1 MPQDFYST
9 TPGSGLKIAAESYTD
24 SGNTLYVPI
33 ISNKVVTS
41 IGTNTGGIG
50 TTSYAVNQ
58 LMGTSQFTF
67 SDVALKAGL
76 GGVIQNAS
84 LYCEVVSTG
93 QYLLRLFSKPITTV
107 LVDRTNY
114 ASYALTDV
122 EAQTF
127 IGDIEFSFPLASSLN
142 TTYSVNG
149 ISMAFSTDDAGS
161 PAIYG
166 LLLARNAHSLP
177 SITGQGIKINLNV
190 LL

>member
-1 MPQDFYST
+1 MAYQVT
-9 TPGSGLKIAAESYTD
+9 QGSGLW
-24 SGNTLYVPI
+24 
-33 ISNKVVTS
+33 ISSETYLENGVLTHLPVITNKTVSV

-50 TTSYAVNQ
+50 TTAYAANQ

-67 SDVALKAGL
+67 PGVAFKSGL

-93 QYLLRLFSKPITTV
+93 QYLLRLFDKPITTAI
-107 LVDRTNY
+107 LDRTAY
-114 ASYALTDV
+114 SAFALTDA
-122 EAQTF
+122 EAMNF

-142 TTYSVNG
+142 TLYSVNG
-149 ISMAFSTDDAGS
+149 VSMAFTTDPIGS
-161 PAIYG
+161 PNIYG

-177 SITGQGIKINLNV
+177 AITGQGIRINLEI